1 MAFNMFDS
9 VSSRAVTHRR
19 PDPGTRT
26 GRVWEI
32 ADEITREKGRRAKR
46 REVIER
52 YVAERGNRNT
62 AGTQYQYWKNDHDA
76 PRRGPVPASSEARR
90 TVGPRSLKISPD
102 GRILIPVD
110 MREAIGLGDEGRVTA
125 RIEAGELRLVS
136 PALAV
141 RQIQSR
147 MRKYKKSG
155 ESIVDC
161 FLADRRAMW
170 GEG

>member
-1 MAFNMFDS
+1 MFDS
-9 VSSRAVTHRR
+9 DSSRAVARRR
-19 PDPGTRT
+19 PYPGTRT

-32 ADEITREKGRRAKR
+32 ADEVTREKGRRAKR

-62 AGTQYQYWKNDHDA
+62 AGTQYQYWKKDYDA
-76 PRRGPVPASSEARR
+76 PRRGSVPALSEEQR
-90 TVGPRSLKISPD
+90 TIGPRSLKISRD

-110 MREAIGLGDEGRVTA
+110 MREAIGLGDDARVTA
-125 RIEAGELRLVS
+125 RVEAGELRLVC

-141 RQIQSR
+141 RQIQAR
-147 MRKYKKSG
+147 MRKYKKPG
-155 ESIVDC
+155 ESIVDR

-170 GEG
+170 GEE